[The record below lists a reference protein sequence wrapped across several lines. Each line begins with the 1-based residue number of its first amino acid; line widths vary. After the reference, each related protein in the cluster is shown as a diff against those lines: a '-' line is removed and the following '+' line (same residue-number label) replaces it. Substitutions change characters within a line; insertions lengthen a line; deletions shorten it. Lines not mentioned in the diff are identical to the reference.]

1 MFIGHY
7 APAFVAATHPKA
19 PHLGVL
25 FVAAQFVDYAFFALT
40 LAGIEQLQP
49 APEVTGLMPFALCHM
64 PYTHSLLGTLGWALA
79 FALIVRLFSRDWTAP
94 VVAGAVV
101 ASHWLLDLIVH
112 RPDLTL
118 AGAPPWLGL
127 GLWDLPAIEMP
138 FEALLANGALIWFA
152 VRTRARNR
160 EGTHALMLLAVAMAL
175 FQAWNWLAPAPE
187 TVTAALPL
195 SAITAYTALALLAW
209 WAGEN
214 RELKA

>member
-25 FVAAQFVDYAFFALT
+25 FVATQFVDYAFFGLV
-40 LAGIEQLQP
+40 LANVEHLQP
-49 APEVTGLMPFALCHM
+49 APEVTGIMPFLLCDM
-64 PYTHSLLGTLGWALA
+64 PYTHSLAGTLGWALA
-79 FALIVRLFSRDWTAP
+79 FALVVRFFTRDWTSAAI
-94 VVAGAVV
+94 AGAVV
-101 ASHWLLDLIVH
+101 TSHWLLDLIVH

-118 AGAPPWLGL
+118 AGGAPSLGL
-127 GLWDLPAIEMP
+127 GLWDQPAIAMP
-138 FEALLANGALIWFA
+138 LEAVLANGALIWFA
-152 VRTRARNR
+152 ARTRAKNR

-187 TVTAALPL
+187 TITAALPL
-195 SAITAYTALALLAW
+195 SALTAYTALALLAW